1 MARRF
6 SHLTDAAV
14 ALGIGLVLVG
24 IAVGVWKVYD
34 LADNAH
40 KAICALRA
48 DRIQSIEDAQ
58 QFLRKHP
65 DGIPGITRRDIQR
78 SIDQQ
83 EVTVRAFRFADC

>member
-6 SHLTDAAV
+6 SHLTDGVV
-14 ALGIGLVLVG
+14 ALGVGLILVG
-24 IAVGVWKVYD
+24 IIVGVWKVYET
-34 LADNAH
+34 ADNAH

-48 DRIQSIEDAQ
+48 DRIQSIEDGKA
-58 QFLRKHP
+58 FLRRHP
-65 DGIPGITRRDIQR
+65 DGIPGITRSDIQR